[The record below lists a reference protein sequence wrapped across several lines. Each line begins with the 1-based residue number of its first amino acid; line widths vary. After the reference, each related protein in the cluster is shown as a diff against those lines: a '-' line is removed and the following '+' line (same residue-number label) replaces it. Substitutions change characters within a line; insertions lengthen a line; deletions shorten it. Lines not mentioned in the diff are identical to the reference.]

1 MSITTSQLAAII
13 GALTGQSETQTSPN
27 DGHHGLAIV
36 VADRGHVWVGDAC
49 DDGEY
54 TIIKDAQ
61 IVRVW
66 GAERGLNQI
75 ANHGPTDKT
84 KLDEPATVKV
94 AKRAV
99 IAIIP
104 CEASAWSGR

>member
-1 MSITTSQLAAII
+1 MSITTNQMLSVI
-13 GALTGQSETQTSPN
+13 GEIAGPSETQPQSS
-27 DGHHGLAIV
+27 DDHGLAIV

-49 DDGEY
+49 DNGEY
-54 TIIKDAQ
+54 TTIERAR

-66 GAERGLNQI
+66 GTERGLNQI
-75 ANHGPTDKT
+75 AKHGPTDKT